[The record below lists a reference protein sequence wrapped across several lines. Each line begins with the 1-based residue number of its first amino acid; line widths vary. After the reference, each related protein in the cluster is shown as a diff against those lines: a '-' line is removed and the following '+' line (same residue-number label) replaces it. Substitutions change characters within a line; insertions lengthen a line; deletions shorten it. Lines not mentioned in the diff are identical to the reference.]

1 MVFLTTSFSLSAK
14 NGARKVEHGDAD
26 KTRPCVKVEHGDAD
40 GVRQI
45 GTERAPRTRH
55 LIQSVIGIL
64 AEMDN

>member
-1 MVFLTTSFSLSAK
+1 
-14 NGARKVEHGDAD
+14 VEHGDAD